1 MRFVPNDHTSL
12 AARRRTIVFALHP
25 DLERH
30 KQILTTVAALAVAL
44 LLGLGTA
51 LPVQAQDGPSIEPAS
66 IDALKRM
73 GDHLQSLKT
82 FSLQAVTTT
91 EVVLDDDQKLE
102 IGGTATY
109 EVRRPDRLRIDL
121 ATDSVHGEFV
131 YDGKT
136 IIYASPDDKVYA
148 QVPTAA
154 TIKDT
159 LEEAAQKYNLT
170 FPLAD
175 LFSWGTPDAPI
186 DLIRQGFFVG
196 HAFVDG
202 KETDH
207 WAYRGVDQ
215 DAEIWIATEGS
226 PLPLKISLVDRE
238 DTTRPRITS
247 ILKWTENATINDDQF
262 QYTPPEGAAKIR
274 FLGGEDKK

>member
-1 MRFVPNDHTSL
+1 MLDLKRSRVALVSITLVL
-12 AARRRTIVFALHP
+12 ACGTVLAQ
-25 DLERH
+25 ERH
-30 KQILTTVAALAVAL
+30 PT
-44 LLGLGTA
+44 
-51 LPVQAQDGPSIEPAS
+51 DRRIEPEAVE
-66 IDALKRM
+66 ALKTM
-73 GDHLQSLKT
+73 GEHLQSMKM
-82 FSLQAVTTT
+82 FSLKATTTT
-91 EVVLDDDQKLE
+91 EVVLDTDQKLE

-109 EVRRPDRLRIDL
+109 EVKRPDHLRIDL
-121 ATDSVHGEFV
+121 ATDSVHGELI

-136 IIYASPDDKVYA
+136 LVYASPDQNIYA
-148 QVPTAA
+148 QVPAPP

-186 DLIRQGFFVG
+186 ELIREGFFVG
-196 HAFVDG
+196 HAYING

-207 WAYRGVDQ
+207 WAFRGPDQ

-226 PLPLKISLVDRE
+226 PLPLKISLVERE

-247 ILKWTENATINDDQF
+247 VLEWTENATISDDVF
-262 QYTPPEGAAKIR
+262 TYKPGEGSQKIKFLNEEAK
-274 FLGGEDKK
+274 K